1 MYFYVRKVA
10 IVMKKMTKIAA
21 LLLALATL
29 AFCFAGCG
37 QKPTD
42 TEKTYKICS
51 DNAFAPFEYWDKEA
65 NDGKGAYVGI
75 DMDLLAAIAEDQ
87 GFKYTMDN
95 IGFDAACGNVQS
107 GQADAMIAG
116 MTINDD
122 RKEVYDFSDPY
133 FNDGQIMCT
142 SKDSGIDSLDDL
154 NGKVIA
160 AKTGTMGAKYA
171 ESVKDQ
177 YGFTI
182 QYYEDSPTM
191 YQTVINNKTVC
202 FEDRSVAGEAIK
214 SGVELVTVGETLNPS
229 PYGFAVKKGKYPE
242 LIEMFNAGLKNIKA
256 NGKYEE
262 ILAKYGIT
270 ANE

>member
-37 QKPTD
+37 QKPVD

-116 MTINDD
+116 MTIKPE
-122 RKEVYDFSDPY
+122 REEIYDFSNPY
-133 FNDGQIMCT
+133 FNDGQIMCVSST
-142 SKDSGIDSLDDL
+142 STIANLEGLR
-154 NGKVIA
+154 GTVVA
-160 AKTGTMGAKYA
+160 AKTGTQGAAYA
-171 ESVKDQ
+171 EANKEA
-177 YGFTI
+177 YGYTI
-182 QYYEDSPTM
+182 QYYEGSNEM
-191 YQTVINNKTVC
+191 YQAIVNGINSAC
-202 FEDRSVAGEAIK
+202 FEDYTVAGSAIK
-214 SGVELVTVGETLNPS
+214 KGVKLKTVGDVLNPS
-229 PYGFAVKKGKYPE
+229 PYGFAVKKGNYPE
-242 LIEMFNAGLKNIKA
+242 LIEMFNKGLANIKA
-256 NGKYEE
+256 NGEYAK
-262 ILAKYGIT
+262 ILAKYGIS
-270 ANE
+270 AE